1 MPAIITDLEKL
12 NVAAEPL
19 IFIDKDGQH
28 LEEGKEIIRQLHE
41 LLEGDA
47 NLMAISAPQIGIEK
61 RIFCIK
67 FNDEIKTFINPIITK
82 KSDYKIVTETCSS
95 MPGKEILITR
105 PEMITVVY
113 HNGEFKYEDNKLL
126 GPAARLFDQ
135 QIQFL
140 DGVTPAELGLISDIE
155 QDGSLMD
162 LTEEE
167 LTQVITIYKQ
177 FIAAKVKSL
186 EATISED
193 AELKDQYKQLKFTE
207 GVINDRIQVIREDPE
222 IKQNRAQRRAAN
234 KNKKKVSRN

>member
-1 MPAIITDLEKL
+1 M
-12 NVAAEPL
+12 
-19 IFIDKDGQH
+19 QH
-28 LEEGKEIIRQLHE
+28 ARK
-41 LLEGDA
+41 
-47 NLMAISAPQIGIEK
+47 K
-61 RIFCIK
+61 K
-67 FNDEIKTFINPIITK
+67 F
-82 KSDYKIVTETCSS
+82 
-95 MPGKEILITR
+95 ITR

-126 GPAARLFDQ
+126 GSAARLFDQ

-140 DGVTPAELGLISDIE
+140 DGVDACRTWAYLRYWTRWLAT
-155 QDGSLMD
+155 D

-222 IKQNRAQRRAAN
+222 IKQNRVSWRAAN
-234 KNKKKVSRN
+234 KK